1 MKRLGK
7 LGLSLAV
14 TLLFGWW
21 AFRDTD
27 WHQQWASLASA
38 HYVWLVPYFAILTAI
53 HLCRTFR
60 WGALLSGIEKVPF
73 RPLNEAAGIGFMM
86 LIVLPFRLGEFARP
100 FLIAQRSGIKKS
112 AAMTSVVLE
121 RIADGLTIAV
131 LLRVLMLFLHG
142 ESKEIA
148 LVRLAANLTFLVFGG
163 GFVFLLFARWQ
174 HARAVNLVRATL
186 GRLSPKAADRAA
198 GVVDTFVGALRQLPS
213 KGQLAIFFGLT
224 ALYWTINGLGMV
236 VLARAFSCDAGQLG
250 CQPLTLGI
258 YAGFVLLCVVV
269 VGVMIPS
276 APGMVGTFQ
285 AAVKLGLSLFLPAV
299 VVNGSGL
306 AFANVLWFCQT
317 TQQIL
322 FGLVLM
328 SASGGSFSDLAGKL
342 GAEAEPA

>member
-1 MKRLGK
+1 VKRLGK
-7 LGLSLAV
+7 LLVSLAV

-27 WHQQWASLASA
+27 WHQQWASLGSA
-38 HYVWLVPYFAILTAI
+38 HYGWIFPYFLILTGI
-53 HLCRTFR
+53 HLCRTVR
-60 WGALLSGIEKVPF
+60 WGALLSGLEKVPF

-121 RIADGLTIAV
+121 RIADGLSIAV
-131 LLRVLMLFLHG
+131 LLRVLMLFMHG
-142 ESKEIA
+142 ESPQIA
-148 LVRLAANLTFLVFGG
+148 LVRFAANATFVVFGG

-174 HARAVNLVRATL
+174 HERAVRLVRGTL
-186 GRLSPKAADRAA
+186 GLVSPKAADRVAA
-198 GVVDTFVGALRQLPS
+198 MVDTFVGALRQLPS

-224 ALYWTINGLGMV
+224 AVYWALNGLGMA
-236 VLARAFSCDAGQLG
+236 VLAKAFNCDAGQLG
-250 CQPLTLGI
+250 CQPMSVSVFQ
-258 YAGFVLLCVVV
+258 GFVLLCVLV

-285 AAVKLGLSLFLPAV
+285 AAVKLGLSLFLPAA

-306 AFANVLWFCQT
+306 AFANVLWLCQT